1 VALLV
6 ELNKQRQLK
15 CISHKANKL
24 SVHYFDSEFELN
36 PQTKQL
42 SDFFDVSLED
52 NFNFDNHEVRYKFK
66 TPYTAEKILSYNMA
80 TKRTSFIQQT

>member
-1 VALLV
+1 M
-6 ELNKQRQLK
+6 
-15 CISHKANKL
+15 
-24 SVHYFDSEFELN
+24 N

-66 TPYTAEKILSYNMA
+66 TPYSTDKLLSYNMA
-80 TKRTSFIQQT
+80 TKRTSFIEQNQIKNMHSNLTCEKIEVASRDGTSIPVVMMYD